1 MRLRN
6 WRGVIGAG
14 SLILCLAVT
23 PGSAGAASYFGL
35 QNGDTISAITYDSPL
50 AGVTYTA
57 GSGVM
62 HVSGFVTTIV
72 ASSGVL
78 TEITGGIF
86 VLDVDFV
93 SETLTPTADPDI
105 FDYMATFAGVASNH
119 DIEVYAPN
127 CPGPGCNTGP
137 GTNDPESDGFDP
149 EQDGR
154 LLFKGDF
161 GSGLT
166 LTSTIDV
173 TSSSQTFALDGLF
186 TVTGGDGQF
195 RQVYGDI
202 GSISFIG
209 GGVDNF
215 NPLLIDPVTPSAG
228 LLNPPTD
235 DEVFDSGFTSHVAGQ
250 VIPLGGSA
258 FSPVPEPSSLAL
270 LGLGLGWLLR
280 RGLRK

>member
-1 MRLRN
+1 MGLRG

-14 SLILCLAVT
+14 SFILCLAVM
-23 PGSAGAASYFGL
+23 PGPAGASSYLGL
-35 QNGDTISAITYDSPL
+35 SNGDTISAITYDSPL
-50 AGVTYTA
+50 AGVSYTA
-57 GSGVM
+57 STGVM

-78 TEITGGIF
+78 TEITGGMF

-93 SETLTPTADPDI
+93 SESLTPTANPDI
-105 FDYMATFAGVASNH
+105 FDYTATFAGVVGNH
-119 DIEVYAPN
+119 DIELYAPI
-127 CPGPGCNTGP
+127 CPGAGCNTGP

-154 LLFKGDF
+154 LLIKGDF
-161 GSGLT
+161 GAGLT

-173 TSSSQTFALDGLF
+173 TSPAQTFALDGLF

-215 NPLLIDPVTPSAG
+215 NPLLIDSVTPSAG

-235 DEVFDSGFTSHVAGQ
+235 TEVFDSDFTSHVAGQ

-258 FSPVPEPSSLAL
+258 FSPIPEPSSLAL
-270 LGLGLGWLLR
+270 LGLGLGWFVR